1 MKTQFKIST
10 KNRQKLE
17 QTFEK
22 CTLTL
27 RKTFVL
33 TLRKTKVLRNVKT
46 KLGTIRLKY
55 AEMQEEHLH
64 FRKKQI

>member
-27 RKTFVL
+27 RKTL
-33 TLRKTKVLRNVKT
+33 VLRNVET
-46 KLGTIRLKY
+46 KLSTIRLKY